1 MLLKTRVGRQHH
13 GEPEAR
19 VSARGSAGNAPRGHL
34 PFLIL
39 LIVVASGCGG
49 VRQNASSAAVLLPAR
64 HGSSEP
70 APSERI
76 LWATSLQPLVAS
88 FDGDATVWIAR
99 PDQAEPLF
107 SVDPDRPVLA
117 ASLYKLAVMLEVE
130 RRVEAGGW
138 SYENPVVIRDE
149 DVTIDGSNEFP
160 GTVLT
165 VDAALEEM
173 ITYSDNGSALA
184 LLRLVGAQRVNA
196 TLGAAGLGNF
206 HVALNADDD
215 HTVTARAVGTFFA
228 LLGRGELLS
237 PAASRRMLERLQRQ
251 HINDRMPAKLPA
263 GTVVAHKTGDLVG
276 YTHDGGIIQSS
287 SGPLIFV
294 ALTQDAPQDDA
305 RQFIAQ
311 AAALAYH
318 GASSA
323 DPATDAG
330 SGTRTAAHLLV
341 APPAFTAA
349 PGWRDWAGAGGLLL
363 VAYGY
368 ARTRRRRTWTS
379 AYGSRGPVRRKA
391 RSTKRMAVPDTRRRH

>member
-1 MLLKTRVGRQHH
+1 
-13 GEPEAR
+13 
-19 VSARGSAGNAPRGHL
+19 
-34 PFLIL
+34 
-39 LIVVASGCGG
+39 
-49 VRQNASSAAVLLPAR
+49 
-64 HGSSEP
+64 
-70 APSERI
+70 
-76 LWATSLQPLVAS
+76 
-88 FDGDATVWIAR
+88 
-99 PDQAEPLF
+99 
-107 SVDPDRPVLA
+107 
-117 ASLYKLAVMLEVE
+117 
-130 RRVEAGGW
+130 
-138 SYENPVVIRDE
+138 
-149 DVTIDGSNEFP
+149 
-160 GTVLT
+160 
-165 VDAALEEM
+165 
-173 ITYSDNGSALA
+173 
-184 LLRLVGAQRVNA
+184 
-196 TLGAAGLGNF
+196 
-206 HVALNADDD
+206 
-215 HTVTARAVGTFFA
+215 
-228 LLGRGELLS
+228 
-237 PAASRRMLERLQRQ
+237 
-251 HINDRMPAKLPA
+251 MPAKLPA

-368 ARTRRRRTWTS
+368 ARTRRRRRTWTS